1 MLLSRKPK
9 YKIGTLLKINES
21 NPGQEQIIVADYFP
35 MAEEYRIKDGATVK
49 SEYWMYNLMYLG
61 KGGKMIAQTALWL
74 EEMIGGKKI
83 EIASTPD

>member
-1 MLLSRKPK
+1 
-9 YKIGTLLKINES
+9 
-21 NPGQEQIIVADYFP
+21 